1 MGAPAWN
8 GYLLIPDQKNLTVAG
23 LLQEVEA
30 ACGSQEAELAPER
43 RAQAAA
49 MRNELAGSAK
59 EQAEFEAAVRNEEQA
74 EFEAAMR
81 NEAAAMAERQKK
93 RVEDM
98 QREAAAFRDGILAAL
113 HAAEEPDPFASIRGD
128 FDLSAPD
135 SHQWKTSFQLQGAEK
150 CGLLKAPP
158 TAPTSASVWTLAC
171 VFRAPD
177 EGYEGMVKA
186 VGAALNLKYQPDER
200 AANMNQVFFA
210 DPAKPSR
217 RVFVGRIGDT
227 TVRVAVVRPRISP
240 SPRRSGMASTLRS
253 RPYNRAAPRR
263 RPVEWASLKS
273 RMTPRTL

>member
-1 MGAPAWN
+1 MDRRSARHTGSERAGRAPRRHEGA
-8 GYLLIPDQKNLTVAG
+8 LSPDCRTDPGVREPHVKHLEGPLWEIARERERRSCPGDSSSRQPGTQLRYQG
-23 LLQEVEA
+23 LKE
-30 ACGSQEAELAPER
+30 ACGSQRSDCEKSLEA
-43 RAQAAA
+43 
-49 MRNELAGSAK
+49 
-59 EQAEFEAAVRNEEQA
+59 
-74 EFEAAMR
+74 
-81 NEAAAMAERQKK
+81 
-93 RVEDM
+93 
-98 QREAAAFRDGILAAL
+98 
-113 HAAEEPDPFASIRGD
+113 
-128 FDLSAPD
+128 
-135 SHQWKTSFQLQGAEK
+135 
-150 CGLLKAPP
+150 P
-158 TAPTSASVWTLAC
+158 TTPTSATVWTLAC

-177 EGYEGMVKA
+177 TGYDGMVRS
-186 VGAALNLKYQPDER
+186 VEAALNLKYQPDER